1 MRKAGKRRSSLT
13 CRPNFFL
20 RTYRQGV
27 PSLARVL
34 VSSSSCFLLVSF
46 FAAFGLRYDLVSEGR
61 VMVPGSKSVGVN
73 VCCYCGSIRPEDP
86 EPYCAHGRTAKVQGE
101 ARQAAAQLWIAF
113 QAVDARRMAFAEAL
127 AEDVKAGR
135 VKVEEFPLVRS
146 PGENVVFLQDRG
158 VLAPRT
164 QVG

>member
-1 MRKAGKRRSSLT
+1 ML
-13 CRPNFFL
+13 
-20 RTYRQGV
+20 
-27 PSLARVL
+27 
-34 VSSSSCFLLVSF
+34 SSCFLLVCF
-46 FAAFGLRYDLVSEGR
+46 FAAFGLRYDLVLEGR

-73 VCCYCGSIRPEDP
+73 VCCYCGSTSPEDP

-101 ARQAAAQLWIAF
+101 ARQAAARLYIAN
-113 QAVDARRMAFAEAL
+113 QAVEAHRRAFAEAL
-127 AEDVKAGR
+127 ADDVKAGR
-135 VKVEEFPLVRS
+135 AKVDTLPLVRS